1 MDEAIGAATRAVP
14 KVLALL
20 RPGKAVT
27 SDSDHCPSGVYLI
40 DAAER
45 ERVLRHGAFPR
56 EFAVAV
62 LDGAVA
68 ATRAG
73 FFQELACALRFPD
86 YFGHNWDAVYDCL
99 TDLNWLPASGYVLV
113 LDGFD
118 QLATNEPEQWAIGLK
133 VLRQACA
140 FWQPL
145 TRQMYALLY
154 GPSELAPGVSPLP
167 PDCHPSRFGAPL
179 S

>member
-1 MDEAIGAATRAVP
+1 MAEAIGAATRAVP

-45 ERVLRHGAFPR
+45 ERVLRPGAFPSD
-56 EFAVAV
+56 FAVAV
-62 LDGAVA
+62 LDGAAA

-73 FFQELACALRFPD
+73 FFQELARALRFPD
-86 YFGHNWDAVYDCL
+86 YFGRNWDAVYDCL
-99 TDLNWLPASGYVLV
+99 TDLNWLPATRYVLV

-133 VLRQACA
+133 VMREACA

-145 TRQMYALLY
+145 TRPMYALLY
-154 GPSELAPGVSPLP
+154 GPSALAPGVPSLP
-167 PDCHPSRFGAPL
+167 SACL
-179 S
+179 SSWREA